1 MSEFFRYKTIYNGS
15 RTKIFLYSDLTRQ
28 NYSLRKTLSFP
39 LKKTQRSRKSLT
51 NILAT
56 SELRITII
64 ELSARHFLTPSSPS
78 GPLPT
83 SQESV
88 YLDILLRG
96 LQSSVLSTRLESSTT
111 CPHQSKLQRQ
121 PLIRARSRAK
131 CQCMKCRTRD

>member
-1 MSEFFRYKTIYNGS
+1 MMLKLIVLLVDAQSVLVGVQELLVLS
-15 RTKIFLYSDLTRQ
+15 SALELL
-28 NYSLRKTLSFP
+28 LREWSSK
-39 LKKTQRSRKSLT
+39 RKSLT

-64 ELSARHFLTPSSPS
+64 ELSARHFLTQSSPS